1 MKFMRSG
8 WILKKI
14 LKNLLC
20 TTSWLFKIEPAQVAE
35 LEDLLDEEQY
45 LKEIE
50 N

>member
-1 MKFMRSG
+1 MSSQPHGF
-8 WILKKI
+8 
-14 LKNLLC
+14 
-20 TTSWLFKIEPAQVAE
+20 FKIEPAQVAE

>member
-1 MKFMRSG
+1 MSSHLMA
-8 WILKKI
+8 
-14 LKNLLC
+14 
-20 TTSWLFKIEPAQVAE
+20 FKIEPAQVAE